1 MKSVINTLRDLW
13 RDPMGKIGIV
23 GLFLLI
29 VVALFAPYIA
39 PYPYDQIGMKFQ
51 APSAEHLFGTD
62 KFGRDIL
69 SRVIYGARVSLE
81 VGIIA
86 VGIGAV
92 CGYLL
97 GLLAGYFER
106 WVDRVIMCVMDI
118 LFAFPSI
125 LLAIFISAVL
135 GKGIGPTMVAIGIV
149 NIPVFCRTVRA
160 AVISAKGLE
169 YVQNARSVG
178 VKTWPLLVRHISPNV
193 VAPFTVQ
200 ATLALS
206 GAILTEA
213 TLSFLGMGI
222 QPPDPSWGSMLSEA
236 RADMIRAPWSALSPL
251 LCIVLPP
258 AVHRHHH
265 PGLQHPGRRPPGCA
279 GPQAESVRRA
289 AHGTSIGNA
298 EPLH

>member
-86 VGIGAV
+86 VGIGATA
-92 CGYLL
+92 GYLL
-97 GLLAGYFER
+97 GLIAGYFEGI
-106 WVDRVIMCVMDI
+106 VDRVIMCVMDI

-135 GKGIGPTMVAIGIV
+135 GRGLGPTMVAIGIV
-149 NIPVFCRTVRA
+149 NIPVFARTVRA

-169 YVQNARSVG
+169 YVSNARSVG
-178 VKTWPLLVRHISPNV
+178 VRTGAILVRHISPNV

-206 GAILTEA
+206 SAILTEA
-213 TLSFLGMGI
+213 SMSFLGLGI
-222 QPPDPSWGSMLSEA
+222 QPPDPSWGSMLSES
-236 RADMIRAPWSALSPL
+236 RTFMEHSPWMALFPILFIVITIL
-251 LCIVLPP
+251 LFNILGDSLRDVLDPK
-258 AVHRHHH
+258 
-265 PGLQHPGRRPPGCA
+265 LK
-279 GPQAESVRRA
+279 
-289 AHGTSIGNA
+289 T
-298 EPLH
+298 

>member
-1 MKSVINTLRDLW
+1 
-13 RDPMGKIGIV
+13 MGKIGIIGV
-23 GLFLLI
+23 FLLI
-29 VVALFAPYIA
+29 IVALFAPLIA
-39 PYPYDQIGMKFQ
+39 PYPFDEIGMRFQ
-51 APSAEHLFGTD
+51 PPSAEHLFGTD
-62 KFGRDIL
+62 KFGRDVL

-86 VGIGAV
+86 VGIGAFF
-92 CGYLL
+92 GYLL

-106 WVDRVIMCVMDI
+106 WVDRVIMCFMDI

-169 YVQNARSVG
+169 YVQNAKSVG

-222 QPPDPSWGSMLSEA
+222 QPPDPSWGSMLSEG
-236 RADMIRAPWSALSPL
+236 RADMVRDPWVALFPL
-251 LCIVLPP
+251 LFIVITILVFNILGDALRDVLDPKLK
-258 AVHRHHH
+258 V
-265 PGLQHPGRRPPGCA
+265 
-279 GPQAESVRRA
+279 
-289 AHGTSIGNA
+289 
-298 EPLH
+298 

>member
-1 MKSVINTLRDLW
+1 
-13 RDPMGKIGIV
+13 MGKIGIIGV
-23 GLFLLI
+23 LLLI
-29 VVALFAPYIA
+29 IVALFAPLIA
-39 PYPYDQIGMKFQ
+39 PYPFDEIGMRFQ
-51 APSAEHLFGTD
+51 SPSAEHLFGTD
-62 KFGRDIL
+62 KFGRDVL

-86 VGIGAV
+86 VGIGAFF
-92 CGYLL
+92 GYLL

-106 WVDRVIMCVMDI
+106 WVDRVIMCFMDI

-169 YVQNARSVG
+169 YVQNAKSVG

-222 QPPDPSWGSMLSEA
+222 QPPDPSWGSMLSEG
-236 RADMIRAPWSALSPL
+236 RADMVRDPWVALFPL
-251 LCIVLPP
+251 LFIVITILVFNILGDALRDVLDPKLK
-258 AVHRHHH
+258 V
-265 PGLQHPGRRPPGCA
+265 
-279 GPQAESVRRA
+279 
-289 AHGTSIGNA
+289 
-298 EPLH
+298 

>member
-13 RDPMGKIGIV
+13 RDPMGKIGIIGV
-23 GLFLLI
+23 VLLI
-29 VVALFAPYIA
+29 VVAIFAPQLA
-39 PYPYDQIGMKFQ
+39 PYPYDEIGMRFQ
-51 APSAEHLFGTD
+51 PPSAEHLFGTD
-62 KFGRDIL
+62 KFGRDVL

-97 GLLAGYFER
+97 GLVAGYFER
-106 WVDRVIMCVMDI
+106 WVDRVIMCFMDI

-169 YVQNARSVG
+169 YVQNAKSVG

-222 QPPDPSWGSMLSEA
+222 QPPDPSWGSMLSEG
-236 RADMIRAPWSALSPL
+236 RADMIRDPWVALFPL
-251 LCIVLPP
+251 LFIVVTILVFNILGDALRDVLDPK
-258 AVHRHHH
+258 
-265 PGLQHPGRRPPGCA
+265 LK
-279 GPQAESVRRA
+279 
-289 AHGTSIGNA
+289 T
-298 EPLH
+298 

>member
-1 MKSVINTLRDLW
+1 MRSLVSTLRDLW
-13 RDPMGKIGIV
+13 KDPMGRIGII
-23 GLFLLI
+23 GIFLLI
-29 VVALFAPYIA
+29 FMAVFAGQLA
-39 PYPYDQIGMKFQ
+39 PYPYDGIGMKFQ
-51 APSAEHLFGTD
+51 PPSAEHLFGTD
-62 KFGRDIL
+62 KFGRDVF
-69 SRVIYGARVSLE
+69 SRVLYGAGVSLE

-86 VGIGAV
+86 VGIGAGF
-92 CGYLL
+92 GYLL
-97 GLLAGYFER
+97 GLAAGYFEG
-106 WVDRVIMCVMDI
+106 WTDRVIMCLMDI

-169 YVQNARSVG
+169 YVKNAQSVG
-178 VKTWPLLVRHISPNV
+178 VRTWPILVRHISPNV

-222 QPPDPSWGSMLSEA
+222 QPPDPSWGSMLAEA
-236 RADMIRAPWSALSPL
+236 RANMARSPWTALFPL
-251 LCIVLPP
+251 LFIVVTILVFNILGDALRDVLDPKLK
-258 AVHRHHH
+258 V
-265 PGLQHPGRRPPGCA
+265 
-279 GPQAESVRRA
+279 
-289 AHGTSIGNA
+289 
-298 EPLH
+298 

>member
-13 RDPMGKIGIV
+13 KDPMGKIGIV

-29 VVALFAPYIA
+29 AVALFAPLIA

-51 APSAEHLFGTD
+51 APSAEHLLGTD

-97 GLLAGYFER
+97 GLVAGYFER

-169 YVQNARSVG
+169 YVQNAKSVG

-251 LCIVLPP
+251 LCIVITILVFNILGDALRDVLDPKLK
-258 AVHRHHH
+258 V
-265 PGLQHPGRRPPGCA
+265 
-279 GPQAESVRRA
+279 
-289 AHGTSIGNA
+289 
-298 EPLH
+298 

>member
-1 MKSVINTLRDLW
+1 MRSLVSTLRDLW
-13 RDPMGKIGIV
+13 KDPMGRIGII
-23 GLFLLI
+23 GIFLLI
-29 VVALFAPYIA
+29 FMAVFAGQLA
-39 PYPYDQIGMKFQ
+39 PYPYDGIGMKFQ
-51 APSAEHLFGTD
+51 PPSAEHLFGTD
-62 KFGRDIL
+62 KFGRDVF
-69 SRVIYGARVSLE
+69 SRVLYGAGVSLE

-86 VGIGAV
+86 VGIGAGF
-92 CGYLL
+92 GYLL
-97 GLLAGYFER
+97 GLVAGYFEG
-106 WVDRVIMCVMDI
+106 WTDRVIMCLMDI

-169 YVQNARSVG
+169 YVKNAQSVG
-178 VKTWPLLVRHISPNV
+178 VRTWPILVRHISPNV

-222 QPPDPSWGSMLSEA
+222 QPPDPSWGSMLEEA
-236 RADMIRAPWSALSPL
+236 RANMARSPWTALFPL
-251 LCIVLPP
+251 LFIVVTILVFNILGDALRDVLDPKLK
-258 AVHRHHH
+258 V
-265 PGLQHPGRRPPGCA
+265 
-279 GPQAESVRRA
+279 
-289 AHGTSIGNA
+289 
-298 EPLH
+298 

>member
-1 MKSVINTLRDLW
+1 MRSFVETIRSLW
-13 RDPMGKIGIV
+13 KDPMGKIGII
-23 GLFLLI
+23 GILLLI
-29 VVALFAPYIA
+29 FMALFAGQLA
-39 PYPYDQIGMKFQ
+39 PYPYDAIGMKFQ
-51 APSAEHLFGTD
+51 APSGEHLFGTD
-62 KFGRDIL
+62 KFGRDVF
-69 SRVIYGARVSLE
+69 SRVLYGAGVSLE

-86 VGIGAV
+86 VGIGAGF
-92 CGYLL
+92 GYLL
-97 GLLAGYFER
+97 GLAAGYFEG
-106 WVDRVIMCVMDI
+106 WTDRVIMCLMDI

-169 YVQNARSVG
+169 YVKNAQSVG
-178 VKTWPLLVRHISPNV
+178 VKTWPILIRHISPNV

-222 QPPDPSWGSMLSEA
+222 QPPDPSWGSMLAEA
-236 RADMIRAPWSALSPL
+236 RANMVRSPWTALFPL
-251 LCIVLPP
+251 LFIVVTIL
-258 AVHRHHH
+258 VFNILGDRK
-265 PGLQHPGRRPPGCA
+265 
-279 GPQAESVRRA
+279 SVV
-289 AHGTSIGNA
+289 
-298 EPLH
+298 

>member
-1 MKSVINTLRDLW
+1 MKSVISTLRELW
-13 RDPMGKIGIV
+13 RDPMGKIGIIGV
-23 GLFLLI
+23 VLLI
-29 VVALFAPYIA
+29 VVAIFAPQLA
-39 PYPYDQIGMKFQ
+39 PYPYDEIGMRFQ
-51 APSAEHLFGTD
+51 PPSAEHLFGTD
-62 KFGRDIL
+62 KFGRDVL

-97 GLLAGYFER
+97 GLVAGYFER
-106 WVDRVIMCVMDI
+106 WVDRVIMCFMDI

-169 YVQNARSVG
+169 YVQNAKSVG

-222 QPPDPSWGSMLSEA
+222 QPPDPSWGSMLSEG
-236 RADMIRAPWSALSPL
+236 RADMIRDPWVALFPL
-251 LCIVLPP
+251 LFIVVTILVFNILGDALRDVLDPK
-258 AVHRHHH
+258 
-265 PGLQHPGRRPPGCA
+265 LK
-279 GPQAESVRRA
+279 
-289 AHGTSIGNA
+289 T
-298 EPLH
+298 

>member
-13 RDPMGKIGIV
+13 KDPMGKIGIV

-29 VVALFAPYIA
+29 AVALFAPLIA

-51 APSAEHLFGTD
+51 APSAEHLLGTD

-86 VGIGAV
+86 VGIGAI

-106 WVDRVIMCVMDI
+106 WVDRVIMCIMDI

-169 YVQNARSVG
+169 YVQNAKSVG

-236 RADMIRAPWSALSPL
+236 RADMLRAPWSALSPL
-251 LCIVLPP
+251 LCIVITILVFNILGDALRDVLDPKLK
-258 AVHRHHH
+258 V
-265 PGLQHPGRRPPGCA
+265 
-279 GPQAESVRRA
+279 
-289 AHGTSIGNA
+289 
-298 EPLH
+298 